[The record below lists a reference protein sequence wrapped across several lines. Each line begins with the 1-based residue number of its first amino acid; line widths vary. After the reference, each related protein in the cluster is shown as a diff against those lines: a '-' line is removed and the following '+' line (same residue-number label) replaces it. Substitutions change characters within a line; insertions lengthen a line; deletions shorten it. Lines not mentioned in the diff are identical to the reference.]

1 MLDHTLTQTCPSP
14 HSHMHVPSQA
24 LSSVLYASSR
34 CPELE
39 ELVKLR
45 AMFEHKYG
53 KVRGGEGG
61 QRF

>member
-1 MLDHTLTQTCPSP
+1 MLTHT
-14 HSHMHVPSQA
+14 QA

-45 AMFEHKYG
+45 AMFEQKYG
-53 KVRGGEGG
+53 KVRGCFQGFGV
-61 QRF
+61 